1 MFEHLLYRGGQTTG
15 DIQQGRKVHK
25 GNGVTQA
32 SSLACEGLLAHTLVN
47 EELSSILQEAD
58 KAKHKTEDGQH
69 GLSSAPLALKP
80 SVLAKQTFYRGIQA
94 WVAGRC
100 SGQCYREQI

>member
-58 KAKHKTEDGQH
+58 KAKHKT
-69 GLSSAPLALKP
+69 
-80 SVLAKQTFYRGIQA
+80 
-94 WVAGRC
+94 
-100 SGQCYREQI
+100 